1 MSVRAAAPATVPG
14 EGAGATRERRSRGVL
29 PGFGLSTGFTVLY
42 LCVVVLVPL
51 STLALR
57 TSALSWAE
65 ALRVVAS
72 PRALASYRL
81 TFGASFA
88 AAAANVVFGVLVA
101 WVLARYRFPG
111 RSLVDAVVDLPFALP
126 TAVSGIAL
134 TAVYSRNGW
143 LGRWLEP
150 LGIQAA
156 FSPLGV
162 AIALTFIGL
171 PFVIRTV
178 QPVLEDLDPE
188 LEEAAAV
195 LGAGRRETFR
205 RIILPAV
212 LPAALTGFALAF
224 ARALGEYGSV
234 VFISGNM
241 PLRTEI
247 APLLIMTRLEGYDY
261 AGAAAI
267 ACVLLGASFV
277 LLLAINRLQ
286 AWTRA
291 RTGLA

>member
-1 MSVRAAAPATVPG
+1 MSAAPRG
-14 EGAGATRERRSRGVL
+14 RRGVL

-42 LCVVVLVPL
+42 LCLVVLVPL

-57 TSALSWAE
+57 SSALSWAD
-65 ALRVVAS
+65 AWRVVAS
-72 PRALASYRL
+72 PRALAAYRL
-81 TFGASFA
+81 SFGASLA
-88 AAAANVVFGVLVA
+88 AASANVVFGVLVA

-111 RSLVDAVVDLPFALP
+111 RALVDAVVDLPFALP

-134 TAVYSRNGW
+134 TAVYARTGW
-143 LGRWLEP
+143 IGRFLEP
-150 LGIQAA
+150 LGVRAA
-156 FSPLGV
+156 FTPLGV
-162 AIALTFIGL
+162 TIALTFIGL

-178 QPVLEDLDPE
+178 QPVLQDLDPA

-195 LGAGRRETFR
+195 LGAGRWETFR
-205 RIILPAV
+205 RVLLPAII
-212 LPAALTGFALAF
+212 PAALTGFALAF

-247 APLLIMTRLEGYDY
+247 APLLIMTRLEQFDY

-267 ACVLLGASFV
+267 AVVLLGASFAMLV
-277 LLLAINRLQ
+277 AVNRLE

>member
-1 MSVRAAAPATVPG
+1 MTAAAPSAG
-14 EGAGATRERRSRGVL
+14 ETERRMAERRSRGVL
-29 PGFGLSTGFTVLY
+29 PGFGLSTGFTILY

-57 TSALSWAE
+57 ASALSWPD

-81 TFGASFA
+81 SFGASFA
-88 AAAANVVFGVLVA
+88 AAGANVLFGVLVA

-143 LGRWLEP
+143 IGRWLEP
-150 LGIQAA
+150 LGVQAA

-195 LGAGRRETFR
+195 LGAGRWETFR
-205 RIILPAV
+205 RIIVPAV

-247 APLLIMTRLEGYDY
+247 APLLIMTRLEQYDY

-286 AWTRA
+286 AWTRS

>member
-1 MSVRAAAPATVPG
+1 
-14 EGAGATRERRSRGVL
+14 
-29 PGFGLSTGFTVLY
+29 
-42 LCVVVLVPL
+42 
-51 STLALR
+51 
-57 TSALSWAE
+57 
-65 ALRVVAS
+65 
-72 PRALASYRL
+72 
-81 TFGASFA
+81 
-88 AAAANVVFGVLVA
+88 
-101 WVLARYRFPG
+101 
-111 RSLVDAVVDLPFALP
+111 
-126 TAVSGIAL
+126 
-134 TAVYSRNGW
+134 VYAKNGW
-143 LGRWLEP
+143 IGRWLEP

-162 AIALTFIGL
+162 ALALTFIGL

-195 LGAGRRETFR
+195 LGADRWETFR
-205 RIILPAV
+205 RIIFPAV

-247 APLLIMTRLEGYDY
+247 APLLIMTRLEQYDY

-286 AWTRA
+286 AWTRS